1 MKSLRIGIVAAAY
14 HPEITDEM
22 VKIAEARAKEQG
34 CSTVVLR
41 VGGCFDIPWGVQK
54 LLPRRE
60 IDGVVTLGAL
70 VKGKTDHDVLIA
82 NAAAWAIL
90 DLQMKIGKPVALG
103 ITGPN
108 QTYKQAV
115 ERIPRA
121 ADVVD
126 ACILSLRGAAKT

>member
-1 MKSLRIGIVAAAY
+1 MKPLRIGIVAAAY

-22 VKIAEARAKEQG
+22 VKVAEARAKSQN
-34 CSTVVLR
+34 CTTVLLR
-41 VGGCFDIPWGVQK
+41 VAGCFDIPWGVQK
-54 LLPRRE
+54 MLARRD

-70 VKGKTDHDVLIA
+70 VKGKTDHDILIA

-90 DLQMKIGKPVALG
+90 DLQMKVSKPVALG

-126 ACILSLRGAAKT
+126 ACIMSLRGAAKT